1 MVGVIFMA
9 PWPVFVA
16 AGAVIGLLVGL
27 FGVGGSSIAT
37 PLLAALGVPG
47 LLAVASPL
55 PATIPAALGA
65 AVPYLRNGTARP
77 RAAGWTLL
85 GSVPAAIGGAFLS
98 QAIGGSPLLIASG
111 VVLAIVGVRVLKP
124 LDEELQ
130 AAGTIR
136 RKNRLLLVAVSAG
149 VGLFAGLLANGGGFL
164 LVPMY
169 LVIFG
174 LDMRQASG
182 TSLLV
187 ISVLTVPILAAH
199 AALGHINW
207 TVAGAFAL
215 GAVPTSILSGQL
227 AQRTTSS
234 SLQKAFGWFLV
245 ASGIAFVLYRIL
257 GA

>member
-1 MVGVIFMA
+1 MVGVLSLA

-16 AGAVIGLLVGL
+16 AGVVIGLLVGL

-37 PLLAALGVPG
+37 PLLAV
-47 LLAVASPL
+47 LAVASPL
-55 PATIPAALGA
+55 PATILAALGA
-65 AVPYLRNGTARP
+65 AVPYVRNGTARP

-85 GSVPAAIGGAFLS
+85 GSVPAAIAGAFLS
-98 QAIGGSPLLIASG
+98 QVIGGSVLLHASG
-111 VVLAIVGVRVLKP
+111 IVLTIVGIRVLRP
-124 LDEELQ
+124 IAESMQ
-130 AAGTIR
+130 SAGTIR

-149 VGLFAGLLANGGGFL
+149 VGLFSGLLANGGGFL

-169 LVIFG
+169 LLIFG

-215 GAVPTSILSGQL
+215 GAVPTSVLSGRL
-227 AQRTTSS
+227 AQRVTSGH
-234 SLQKAFGWFLV
+234 LQTAFGWFLV

-257 GA
+257 SG

>member
-1 MVGVIFMA
+1 MVGVLSLA

-16 AGAVIGLLVGL
+16 AGVVIGLLVGL

-37 PLLAALGVPG
+37 PLLAVLGVPG

-55 PATIPAALGA
+55 PATILAALGA
-65 AVPYLRNGTARP
+65 AVPYVRNGTARP

-85 GSVPAAIGGAFLS
+85 GSVPAAIAGAFLS
-98 QAIGGSPLLIASG
+98 QVIGGSVLLYASG
-111 VVLAIVGVRVLKP
+111 IVLTIVGIRVLRP
-124 LDEELQ
+124 IAESMQ
-130 AAGTIR
+130 SAGTIR

-149 VGLFAGLLANGGGFL
+149 VGLFSGLLANGGGFL

-169 LVIFG
+169 LLIFG

-215 GAVPTSILSGQL
+215 GAVPTSVLSGRL
-227 AQRTTSS
+227 AQRVTSGH
-234 SLQKAFGWFLV
+234 LQTAFGWFLV

-257 GA
+257 SG